1 MGQTPQEQ
9 IQLVKK
15 TAKSIVDLVEEG
27 YEIVV
32 GHGNGPQIGMIN
44 LAMDFAFA
52 HGAKTPYMPFP
63 ECGAM
68 SQGYIGYHLQ
78 QAIQFE
84 LKSRKLERQAV
95 SVITQVVVD
104 KEDKAFQ
111 TPVKPIGMF
120 YTKQEADRWKRS
132 KDLYLR
138 EGWRT
143 WLSSCSCVSKS
154 GFYCRIAGYST
165 IGQSKKYCNYSWR
178 RRRLLI

>member
-1 MGQTPQEQ
+1 
-9 IQLVKK
+9 
-15 TAKSIVDLVEEG
+15 
-27 YEIVV
+27 
-32 GHGNGPQIGMIN
+32 
-44 LAMDFAFA
+44 
-52 HGAKTPYMPFP
+52 MPFP

-120 YTKQEADRWKRS
+120 YTKQEADRMEKEQGFVFAEDAGRGYRRVVAS
-132 KDLYLR
+132 PNPVSIVELPVIQQLVNLKNIVITVGGGGIPVIETDTGYQGIAAVIDKDK
-138 EGWRT
+138 
-143 WLSSCSCVSKS
+143 SSAKL
-154 GFYCRIAGYST
+154 AEDL
-165 IGQSKKYCNYSWR
+165 NADM
-178 RRRLLI
+178 LIILTAVERVCIH

>member
-1 MGQTPQEQ
+1 MNGIVKRIVLALGGNALGQTPQEQ

-44 LAMDFAFA
+44 LAMDFASA

-84 LKSRKLERQAV
+84 LKSRKLERQAAQCHYSGSGGQRRQSV
-95 SVITQVVVD
+95 SNAC
-104 KEDKAFQ
+104 KAYWHVLYQ
-111 TPVKPIGMF
+111 T
-120 YTKQEADRWKRS
+120 RS
-132 KDLYLR
+132 
-138 EGWRT
+138 
-143 WLSSCSCVSKS
+143 
-154 GFYCRIAGYST
+154 
-165 IGQSKKYCNYSWR
+165 
-178 RRRLLI
+178 

>member
-1 MGQTPQEQ
+1 MKRIVLALGGNALGQTPQEQ

-44 LAMDFAFA
+44 LAMDFASA

-120 YTKQEADRWKRS
+120 YTKQEADRPSLWS
-132 KDLYLR
+132 
-138 EGWRT
+138 
-143 WLSSCSCVSKS
+143 
-154 GFYCRIAGYST
+154 
-165 IGQSKKYCNYSWR
+165 
-178 RRRLLI
+178 